1 MEKYINNY
9 NKYEDTIVYNFN
21 LSNGGIGDYLKFFM
35 IILEYCMDNNIRF
48 YHKINNIQI
57 EKYIKL
63 KYEIMDI
70 TQEQLSE
77 LDNFIVKTPYEYY
90 KNCYYNYSINFDEL
104 FFFDDII
111 KKNVNNILPQLPD
124 KYISIHLRLGDN
136 FLETDKQFVVCKN
149 DVRKFSEEKIYKS
162 IEDNNDKNIIFF
174 CDNNDYKLK
183 LKEKYNNII
192 ITKAQIG
199 HTSLR
204 NTTEN
209 QVIDTITEF
218 YILSNSELIYG
229 NKSGF
234 SRLASKF
241 KNIKYI
247 NIDK

>member
-9 NKYEDTIVYNFN
+9 NNYKDTIVYNFD
-21 LSNGGIGDYLKFFM
+21 LGNGGIGDYLKFFM

-70 TQEQLSE
+70 TQEQLSK
-77 LDNFIVKTPYEYY
+77 LDNFIIKTPYDYY
-90 KNCYYNYSINFDEL
+90 TNCYYNYSLNFDEL

-111 KKNVNNILPQLPD
+111 KKNVKNILPLLPN
-124 KYISIHLRLGDN
+124 KYICIHVRLGDH
-136 FLETDKQFVVCKN
+136 FLETDKQFVACKN
-149 DVRKFSEEKIYKS
+149 DVRHVSEDTLYKY
-162 IEDNNDKNIIFF
+162 IEDNNDKDIIFL

-199 HTSLR
+199 HTSLI

-229 NKSGF
+229 NNSGF

-247 NIDK
+247 NF